1 LVLLFI
7 TRGAAS
13 MRVELLIFVYSA
25 AAIFA
30 ASACFMA
37 LVCAFWGAP
46 TPLLPPRR
54 HRLVSWGGGEVL
66 VAFAALLLLLPMV
79 FEMSLESS
87 GMFRWL
93 YNFTGGDFQADFGG
107 DSEKVFRHLPIWE
120 AFPGFPAKLIVL
132 WAILKS
138 TRFFHPYQLGLST
151 HRIWQMVGLGWV
163 VWLICGLPCD
173 LLHMLLTHTYTA
185 LLPQEQE
192 VHAIFKI
199 AQEHPPLVE
208 WGLLITS
215 AVFIAPFM
223 EELMFR
229 GLLQRWLVNRPT
241 GINVTLA
248 FTLALAFLF
257 RTTKIGLAM
266 KEQSW
271 AAWADAFAPIFFVLL
286 TAGAIYALTS
296 MVSDRRIATK
306 WQAILTASLLFAI
319 AHANVWPSPL
329 ALFALAICLGW
340 VLERTQSLIPCI
352 VAHSLFNA
360 VACVQLV
367 LGLVQDQLP
376 YCSG

>member
-1 LVLLFI
+1 
-7 TRGAAS
+7 

-25 AAIFA
+25 AAIFV

-37 LVCAFWGAP
+37 LACAVWGPP

-54 HRLVSWGGGEVL
+54 NRLVSWGGGEVL
-66 VAFAALLLLLPMV
+66 IAFAALLLLLPLV

-93 YNFTGGDFQADFGG
+93 YNFTGGDFQADFSG
-107 DSEKVFRHLPIWE
+107 DNEKGFRHLAIWE
-120 AFPGFPAKLIVL
+120 AFLGFPAKLILL

-138 TRFFHPYQLGLST
+138 TRFFHPYQLGLSSY
-151 HRIWQMVGLGWV
+151 RFRQMLGLGWV
-163 VWLICGLPCD
+163 VWLTCGLPCD
-173 LLHMLLTHTYTA
+173 LLHMLLTHAYTV

-192 VHAIFKI
+192 VHAIIKI

-208 WGLLITS
+208 WALLVTS

-229 GLLQRWLVNRPT
+229 GLLQRWLVNRPA

-248 FTLALAFLF
+248 ITLALAILF

-271 AAWADAFAPIFFVLL
+271 TAWADACAPILFVLL
-286 TAGAIYALTS
+286 VACAIYALTP
-296 MVSDRRIATK
+296 MVSDKRIGSK
-306 WQAILTASLLFAI
+306 WQAILTSSLLFAI

-340 VLERTQSLIPCI
+340 VLERTQSLVPCV

-360 VACVQLV
+360 VACVELV

-376 YCSG
+376 YCSS